1 MKAMHATYDEM
12 FEKIKAAF
20 DGYEVEK
27 TTGSS
32 WKKIRI
38 SKAGATGAAVPS
50 LEANSIIPKEYIYK
64 KYSSLTV
71 YSYSKKLKDDTEKCV
86 WYFSFYSIWHSE
98 GIETMISETPGF
110 LEVYKEG
117 FEKAEELQD
126 LLKAATKSLIEIDE
140 ETIRNWKLS
149 KLLEKNPTL

>member
-1 MKAMHATYDEM
+1 MKAMQATYDEM

-27 TTGSS
+27 TTGGG

-38 SKAGATGAAVPS
+38 SNAGATGAAVPFS
-50 LEANSIIPKEYIYK
+50 LSA
-64 KYSSLTV
+64 
-71 YSYSKKLKDDTEKCV
+71 YSYSKNLKDDAEKCV
-86 WYFSFYSIWHSE
+86 WYFSFYSIWRSE
-98 GIETMISETPGF
+98 GIETMIAETPGF
-110 LEVYKEG
+110 FEVYREG

-126 LLKAATKSLIEIDE
+126 LLKVATKSLIEIDE
-140 ETIRNWKLS
+140 ETIRNWKLD

>member
-20 DGYEVEK
+20 DVYEVEK

-38 SKAGATGAAVPS
+38 SKAGSTGAAVPF
-50 LEANSIIPKEYIYK
+50 
-64 KYSSLTV
+64 SLTV
-71 YSYSKKLKDDTEKCV
+71 YSYSKNLKDDAEKCV
-86 WYFSFYSIWHSE
+86 WYFSFYSIWRSE
-98 GIETMISETPGF
+98 GIETMIVETPGF
-110 LEVYKEG
+110 LEVYREG
-117 FEKAEELQD
+117 FEKAEELQY
-126 LLKAATKSLIEIDE
+126 LLKVATKSLIEIDE
-140 ETIRNWKLS
+140 ETIRNWKLV

>member
-1 MKAMHATYDEM
+1 MKAMQATYDEM

-27 TTGSS
+27 ATGSG

-38 SKAGATGAAVPS
+38 SNAGATGATPCLSAH
-50 LEANSIIPKEYIYK
+50 
-64 KYSSLTV
+64 
-71 YSYSKKLKDDTEKCV
+71 SYSKKLEDEAEKCV
-86 WYFSFYSIWHSE
+86 WYFSFYSIWRSE
-98 GIETMISETPGF
+98 GIETMIAETPGF
-110 LEVYKEG
+110 LEVYREG

-140 ETIRNWKLS
+140 ETIRNWKLG

>member
-12 FEKIKAAF
+12 FEKIKASF

-27 TTGSS
+27 TIGSG

-38 SKAGATGAAVPS
+38 SKAGSTGGAVPF
-50 LEANSIIPKEYIYK
+50 
-64 KYSSLTV
+64 SLTA
-71 YSYSKKLKDDTEKCV
+71 YSYSKKLEDEAEKCV
-86 WYFSFYSIWHSE
+86 WYFSFYSIWRSE
-98 GIETMISETPGF
+98 GIETMIAETPGF
-110 LEVYKEG
+110 FEVYREG

-140 ETIRNWKLS
+140 ETIRNWKLG

>member
-1 MKAMHATYDEM
+1 MKAMHATYDEI

-38 SKAGATGAAVPS
+38 NKAGSTGSAVPF
-50 LEANSIIPKEYIYK
+50 
-64 KYSSLTV
+64 SLTA
-71 YSYSKKLKDDTEKCV
+71 YSYSKKLEDEAEKCV

-98 GIETMISETPGF
+98 GIETMIAETPGF
-110 LEVYKEG
+110 LEVYREG
-117 FEKAEELQD
+117 FERAEELQD

-140 ETIRNWKLS
+140 ETIRNWKLG

>member
-27 TTGSS
+27 STGSS

-38 SKAGATGAAVPS
+38 YKAGSTGAAAFS
-50 LEANSIIPKEYIYK
+50 LSA
-64 KYSSLTV
+64 
-71 YSYSKKLKDDTEKCV
+71 YSYSKKLEDEAEKCV
-86 WYFSFYSIWHSE
+86 WYFSFYSIWRSE

-110 LEVYKEG
+110 LEVYREG

-140 ETIRNWKLS
+140 DTIRNWKLG

>member
-12 FEKIKAAF
+12 IKKIKAAF

-38 SKAGATGAAVPS
+38 SKAGSTGAAVPF
-50 LEANSIIPKEYIYK
+50 
-64 KYSSLTV
+64 SLTV

-86 WYFSFYSIWHSE
+86 WYFSFYSIWRSE